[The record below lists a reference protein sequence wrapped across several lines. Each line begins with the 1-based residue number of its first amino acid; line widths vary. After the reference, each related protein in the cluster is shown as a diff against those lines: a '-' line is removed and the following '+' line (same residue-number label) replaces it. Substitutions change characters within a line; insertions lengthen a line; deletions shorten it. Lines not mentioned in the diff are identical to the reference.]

1 MFIGEFHHSIDDK
14 NRIIIP
20 SKFREELDN
29 SFILTRGVDNCLTIY
44 SNDQFNNLIDEM
56 DKLPSTNRS
65 ARKYIHV
72 ITTRANECEVDKQ
85 GRIQIPAYLKEE
97 VGITKECA
105 VLGVKD
111 HVEIWDA
118 ETWKHYYDDAN
129 ENFEDVADELSEYL
143 R

>member
-1 MFIGEFHHSIDDK
+1 MFIGEFHHNIDDK

-20 SKFREELDN
+20 SKFREELED
-29 SFILTRGVDNCLTIY
+29 SFILTRGIDECLTIY
-44 SNDQFNNLIDEM
+44 SNAQFEALIDSM
-56 DKLPSTNRS
+56 DKLPGTNS
-65 ARKYIHV
+65 NARKYVHV
-72 ITTRANECEVDKQ
+72 ITTRANVVGVDKQ
-85 GRIQIPAYLKEE
+85 GRIQLPGYLKDE

-105 VLGVKD
+105 VLGVRD

-129 ENFEDVADELSEYL
+129 ENFEQVANELSEYL